1 MKKLFL
7 LGILLV
13 SCQPEKKEVWN
24 KHTEIIVIKDS
35 IYIDSLVKKATDLI
49 ISTQNS
55 YKKVERIKQI
65 SNENI
70 ALKKELK
77 ETKDE
82 LNEVKAILS
91 DSLKPKKKKSFVEK
105 VISTFKKDSI

>member
-24 KHTEIIVIKDS
+24 KHTEIIVVKDS
-35 IYIDSLVKKATDLI
+35 IYVDSLVKKATDLI

-77 ETKDE
+77 ETKEE
-82 LNEVKAILS
+82 LKEIKLS
-91 DSLKPKKKKSFVEK
+91 LDSISKPKKKNLIQKIVDG
-105 VISTFKKDSI
+105 FKDTIK